1 MSTLNYQPTGILLLL
16 ACHREHGLILAPAH
30 THSHAYSHSHSQS
43 YSHILARALI
53 ASHIHSHTQSHSH
66 LITFT
71 LTLSHIHTQ
80 SHSHY
85 SHKNKQK
92 RTTKSKQEVQNK
104 NHIILTSELGL
115 VIAN

>member
-1 MSTLNYQPTGILLLL
+1 MSTLNYQPTGILLSELVT
-16 ACHREHGLILAPAH
+16 EN
-30 THSHAYSHSHSQS
+30 TVS
-43 YSHILARALI
+43 YSHPHTLTLTHIHIHIHSHTHTYSHALI
-53 ASHIHSHTQSHSH
+53 ASHIHSHTQSYSH

-71 LTLSHIHTQ
+71 LTLSHIHTT
-80 SHSHY
+80 
-85 SHKNKQK
+85 HKNKQK